1 MTDAGWAEKAVN
13 KVMERLDCSCQT
25 CASPGCQKLLQA
37 EHARS
42 MRIVKAEIKRVMMD
56 QHTFTAGSKESV
68 LNELQYLLEKFER
81 GRGGKG

>member
-1 MTDAGWAEKAVN
+1 MTDAGWALKVVGKFTYHDRRVGPMVNFPRAVQML
-13 KVMERLDCSCQT
+13 K
-25 CASPGCQKLLQA
+25 A

-42 MRIVKAEIKRVMMD
+42 VRIVKAEIKRVKMD